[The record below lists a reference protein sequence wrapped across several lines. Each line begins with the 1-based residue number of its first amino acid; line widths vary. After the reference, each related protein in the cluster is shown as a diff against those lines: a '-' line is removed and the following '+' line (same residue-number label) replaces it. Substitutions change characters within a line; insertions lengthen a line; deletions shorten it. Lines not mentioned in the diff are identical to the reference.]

1 MKNIRNITSL
11 FLALAV
17 SAASLSA
24 AEKIVGGPKGG
35 RLLETEPQKA
45 EFFVTKDRK
54 AEVIFYDAALKP
66 VAPSAQVVTITAE
79 PKSGRAKVELEKT
92 ATGFISKTALPASAE
107 PYRVVVQ
114 VRETPEA
121 APKNFRVD
129 LNLDTCGECKR
140 AEYAC
145 TCEH

>member
-1 MKNIRNITSL
+1 MKLKSL
-11 FLALAV
+11 LLVVAALTGV
-17 SAASLSA
+17 ASLSA

-54 AEVIFYDAALKP
+54 AEIIFYDAALKP
-66 VAPSAQVVTITAE
+66 VAPAAQVVSITAE

-92 ATGFISKTALPASAE
+92 ATGFMSKTPLPASNE

-114 VRETPEA
+114 VREKPDA
-121 APKNFRVD
+121 SPKNFRVD
-129 LNLDTCGECKR
+129 LNLDMCGECKR
-140 AEYAC
+140 GEYAS
-145 TCEH
+145 TCAH